1 MDPLTRT
8 AFSASRSI
16 LVAID
21 GSPHSAAAA
30 REAIAIAVQ
39 DGARLT
45 LMHVLGPPH
54 APFIAGP
61 YMAPPLSVFTADE
74 AETLLDEIASTVPDG
89 TPVHTIVRDGN
100 PADEILKRAEGS
112 QHDLIVMGSRGHGG
126 AASLLLGSVSRS
138 VVHRSLVPV
147 IVVHVD
153 GERVTTQLHHPKRP
167 P

>member
-1 MDPLTRT
+1 M
-8 AFSASRSI
+8 SRSI
-16 LVAID
+16 LVAVD
-21 GSPHSAAAA
+21 GSTHSAAAA
-30 REAIAIAVQ
+30 REAIDIATR

-45 LMHVLGPPH
+45 LIHVTGRPH
-54 APFIAGP
+54 ALFIAGP
-61 YMAPPLSVFTADE
+61 YMPPPLPGFSAAE
-74 AETLLDEIASTVPDG
+74 AEAMLDELASTVPEG

-138 VVHRSLVPV
+138 VVHRSTVPV

-153 GERVTTQLHHPKRP
+153 GERVRTELHHPTRLP
-167 P
+167 

>member
-1 MDPLTRT
+1 M
-8 AFSASRSI
+8 SRSI

-21 GSPHSAAAA
+21 GSTHSAAAA
-30 REAIAIAVQ
+30 REAIDIATR

-45 LMHVLGPPH
+45 LIHVMGRPH

-61 YMAPPLSVFTADE
+61 YMPPPLPAFSASDAE
-74 AETLLDEIASTVPDG
+74 AMLDELAATVPEG

-138 VVHRSLVPV
+138 VVHRSTVPV

-153 GERVTTQLHHPKRP
+153 GERVRTELHHPTRLP
-167 P
+167 

>member
-1 MDPLTRT
+1 M
-8 AFSASRSI
+8 SRSI

-21 GSPHSAAAA
+21 GSSHSAAAA
-30 REAIAIAVQ
+30 REAVAIAVR

-45 LMHVLGPPH
+45 LIHVLAQPH
-54 APFIAGP
+54 APFITGP
-61 YMAPPLSVFTADE
+61 YMPAPLPVINAAE
-74 AETLLDEIASTVPDG
+74 AETLLDEIAATVPEG
-89 TPVHTIVRDGN
+89 TPVHTITREGN

-138 VVHRSLVPV
+138 IVHRSTVPV

-153 GERVTTQLHHPKRP
+153 GERVTTELHHPTRLA
-167 P
+167 

>member
-1 MDPLTRT
+1 M
-8 AFSASRSI
+8 SRSI

-21 GSPHSAAAA
+21 GSSHSAAAA
-30 REAIAIAVQ
+30 REAIAIAVR

-45 LMHVLGPPH
+45 LIHVLGRPH
-54 APFIAGP
+54 APFITGP
-61 YMAPPLSVFTADE
+61 YMPPPLPVINAAE
-74 AETLLDEIASTVPDG
+74 AETLLEDIGSTVPEG

-138 VVHRSLVPV
+138 VVHRSTVPV
-147 IVVHVD
+147 IVVHVHGD
-153 GERVTTQLHHPKRP
+153 RVITELHHPTRLP
-167 P
+167 

>member
-1 MDPLTRT
+1 M
-8 AFSASRSI
+8 SRSI

-21 GSPHSAAAA
+21 GSSHSAAAA
-30 REAIAIAVQ
+30 REAIAIAVR

-45 LMHVLGPPH
+45 LIHVLGRPR
-54 APFIAGP
+54 ASFIAGP
-61 YMAPPLSVFTADE
+61 YMPPPLPVINSAE
-74 AETLLDEIASTVPDG
+74 AETLLDEIASTVPEG

-138 VVHRSLVPV
+138 VIHRSTVPV

-153 GERVTTQLHHPKRP
+153 GERVSTELHHPTRLA
-167 P
+167 